1 MLQQLMTPNRFI
13 SLASDD
19 PDDSDTDI
27 EPTGPTITEKTGED
41 ASADSDQ
48 SVYFDAL
55 EAEDDTPYFLQGAE
69 PPPREEWEIAA
80 PIDFS
85 NVQGV
90 LQISHQLDELFLSEK
105 EIETPLGMD
114 DIKQKWKWADVGSR
128 RMPRSPLTYP
138 AIMVDEGNGIRRPA
152 ASQVHHRTPFQWIVD
167 NLSWVSQYDTVYVYV
182 FVDNRTLSGTNPPA
196 YWQHFAPWI
205 KGRCTV
211 TGPYR
216 EKTTAI
222 HFPINADTGL
232 HQVHYTWAGAAVLE
246 ALCLVFPTVNFALI
260 DSDCVPTSLFE
271 IAELVNLMT
280 DKASRAEA
288 MQHNTMASSSQCP
301 PAVLLPTEAKAEL
314 NAGLIIVTGHIPT
327 CAADLDMGQA
337 TPDVCMPPNDAPG
350 SSSSDAPA
358 RRIAHSAN
366 SRSADEWVTAL
377 YNSRASFLAT
387 TAVPEDPAEAIRGG
401 LVLTPLLGCKART
414 PLDWTHAWA
423 MLGEWAG
430 TIAFPLPEQGEWPRH
445 GDGRYL
451 QPDFVERTPP
461 FLTWARPIFEQG
473 ALSPMSVFP
482 ADFPILCFPGDKLFQ
497 SKELDNGYSL
507 PPIVHAFHGSK
518 VGLGQ
523 KLQQWQ
529 SKGGSACCFTHRS

>member
-152 ASQVHHRTPFQWIVD
+152 ASQVHHRTLFQWIVD
-167 NLSWVSQYDTVYVYV
+167 NLSWVPQYDTVYV

-205 KGRCTV
+205 KGRCAV

-232 HQVHYTWAGAAVLE
+232 HQVHYTWAGAAALE

-301 PAVLLPTEAKAEL
+301 PAVLSLLPK
-314 NAGLIIVTGHIPT
+314 PKPSS
-327 CAADLDMGQA
+327 M
-337 TPDVCMPPNDAPG
+337 PD
-350 SSSSDAPA
+350 
-358 RRIAHSAN
+358 
-366 SRSADEWVTAL
+366 
-377 YNSRASFLAT
+377 
-387 TAVPEDPAEAIRGG
+387 
-401 LVLTPLLGCKART
+401 
-414 PLDWTHAWA
+414 
-423 MLGEWAG
+423 
-430 TIAFPLPEQGEWPRH
+430 
-445 GDGRYL
+445 
-451 QPDFVERTPP
+451 
-461 FLTWARPIFEQG
+461 
-473 ALSPMSVFP
+473 
-482 ADFPILCFPGDKLFQ
+482 
-497 SKELDNGYSL
+497 
-507 PPIVHAFHGSK
+507 
-518 VGLGQ
+518 
-523 KLQQWQ
+523 
-529 SKGGSACCFTHRS
+529 